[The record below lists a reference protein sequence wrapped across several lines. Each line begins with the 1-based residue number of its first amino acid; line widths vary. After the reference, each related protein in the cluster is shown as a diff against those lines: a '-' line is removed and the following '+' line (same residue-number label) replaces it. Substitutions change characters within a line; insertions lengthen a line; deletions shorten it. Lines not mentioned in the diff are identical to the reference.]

1 MLDSFY
7 RFFLIAFVLLTL
19 LITIFFFPFL
29 PQSSTSFKT
38 STYELYDS
46 GFIWPAPGYTRINSY
61 FGKRTSPTAGASSYH
76 KGIDIGAPQ
85 GAKLVA
91 IADGSISFADF
102 FGGGGYTITL
112 THEDFKIT
120 YCHIDPNFLVSLGE
134 EVKQGQVIALVGPK
148 YVTGVKNNPYHDATR
163 KSYQWSNNWT
173 TSPSWY
179 SKKQPILRSPF
190 LFCKR
195 KQKRRRESYLFF

>member
-29 PQSSTSFKT
+29 PQSSVSFETNFYK
-38 STYELYDS
+38 LYDS

-102 FGGGGYTITL
+102 FRWWWL
-112 THEDFKIT
+112 
-120 YCHIDPNFLVSLGE
+120 
-134 EVKQGQVIALVGPK
+134 
-148 YVTGVKNNPYHDATR
+148 YHYFNAR
-163 KSYQWSNNWT
+163 GFQNHLL
-173 TSPSWY
+173 P
-179 SKKQPILRSPF
+179 
-190 LFCKR
+190 C
-195 KQKRRRESYLFF
+195 